1 MATFTATH
9 TATDTT
15 FTVES
20 KAKSV
25 ADKDAIFL
33 VVVSRGDVQSDSVD
47 SWLRD
52 DAAVW
57 IGFRASEKAAHNLAL
72 KEISKWNAGTIKAEV
87 IKAKRV

>member
-9 TATDTT
+9 ADTT

-25 ADKDAIFL
+25 ADKDVIFI

-47 SWLRD
+47 AWLRE
-52 DAAVW
+52 DAAIW
-57 IGFRASEKAAHNLAL
+57 TGFRASEKAAHNLAL
-72 KEISKWNAGTIKAEV
+72 KEMSRWNAGTIKAEV
-87 IKAKRV
+87 VKAVRA